1 MSIKI
6 SLSASRSG
14 SQFSVTLTEH
24 AVRRFLQRFKHLD
37 GMKKK
42 TWTDNL
48 DLAFFITAKERIDF
62 FKSYKVQE
70 TYNNTDPVF
79 FVVIEHLDMVLV
91 YEPFTMKFVTTY
103 KLGGCS
109 WILAYVSKHPEIQ
122 LKSFREWVYTNIG
135 YVSEQDET
143 A

>member
-1 MSIKI
+1 MSINLNFSECTKG
-6 SLSASRSG
+6 SLINME
-14 SQFSVTLTEH
+14 LTEH
-24 AVRRFLQRFKHLD
+24 AVRRFLERFKHLD

-42 TWTDNL
+42 TWASSL
-48 DLAFFITAKERIDF
+48 DRAFFITAKERSDF
-62 FKSYKVQE
+62 FKLYKVE
-70 TYNNTDPVF
+70 DTYNNTDPVF

-109 WILAYVSKHPEIQ
+109 WILACMARRPEVKS
-122 LKSFREWVYTNIG
+122 KSFREWAYTN
-135 YVSEQDET
+135 VSKEDES